1 MDQGLKA
8 EIREKTGSKLAVRER
23 AVGKLPAIIYGHKQ
37 DAVAVLLDAHDF
49 LNELHHGHRL
59 IDLEVGKAKEKVI
72 VKDLQYDH
80 LGKDIIHV
88 DLMRVDITETIK
100 LTVSIELKGTAKGT
114 HESGIIEEH
123 LDHLE
128 IECKATDI
136 PESIVVLV
144 KDVGVGDSIHAK
156 DVELPSGV
164 KLVTDGEAL
173 IVTCHLVA
181 AAKSEEDAELMEGEE
196 AVSDGP
202 EVITEKNEEEGG
214 AVESKEE

>member
-1 MDQGLKA
+1 MVQGLKA
-8 EIREKTGSKLAVRER
+8 EIREKTGSKPAVRER
-23 AVGKLPAIIYGHKQ
+23 AVGKLPAIVYGHKQ

-59 IDLEVGKAKEKVI
+59 IDLKVGNTEEKVI

-80 LGKDIIHV
+80 LGKKVIHV

-100 LTVSIELKGTAKGT
+100 LTVPVELRGTAKGT

-123 LDHLE
+123 LDHVE

-136 PESIVVLV
+136 PESIVVSV
-144 KDVGVGDSIHAK
+144 KEVGVGDSIHAR
-156 DVELPSGV
+156 DIELPSGV
-164 KLVTDGEAL
+164 KLVTDDDAL

-181 AAKSEEDAELMEGEE
+181 AAKAEEEVEVVEGEE
-196 AVSDGP
+196 EAAEP
-202 EVITEKNEEEGG
+202 EVITESKKEDEEGG
-214 AVESKEE
+214 AEEKEE

>member
-1 MDQGLKA
+1 MNQGLKA
-8 EIREKTGSKLAVRER
+8 EIREKTGSKLATRER
-23 AVGKLPAIIYGHKQ
+23 ASGKLPAVVYGHKQ
-37 DAVAVLLDAHDF
+37 DAVAVLLDEHDF

-59 IDLEVGKAKEKVI
+59 IDLEVGKANEKVI

-80 LGKDIIHV
+80 LGKKIIHV

-100 LTVSIELKGTAKGT
+100 LTVPIELRGTAKGT

-128 IECKATDI
+128 VECKATDI

-144 KDVGVGDSIHAK
+144 KEVGVGDSIHAK
-156 DVELPSGV
+156 DIELPAGV
-164 KLVTDGEAL
+164 KLVTDDEVL

-181 AAKSEEDAELMEGEE
+181 AAKSEEEVELMEGEE
-196 AVSDGP
+196 EEAEP
-202 EVITEKNEEEGG
+202 EVITEKSEDEEGG
-214 AVESKEE
+214 AAEEKE

>member
-1 MDQGLKA
+1 MVQGLKA
-8 EIREKTGSKLAVRER
+8 EIREKTGSKPAVRER
-23 AVGKLPAIIYGHKQ
+23 AVGKLPAIVYGHKQ

-59 IDLEVGKAKEKVI
+59 IDLKVGNTEEKVI

-80 LGKDIIHV
+80 LGKKVIHV

-100 LTVSIELKGTAKGT
+100 LTVPVELRGTAKGT

-123 LDHLE
+123 LDHVE

-136 PESIVVLV
+136 PESIVVSV
-144 KDVGVGDSIHAK
+144 KEVGVGDSIHAR
-156 DVELPSGV
+156 DIELPSGV
-164 KLVTDGEAL
+164 KLVTDDDAL

-181 AAKSEEDAELMEGEE
+181 AAKAEEEVEIAEGEE
-196 AVSDGP
+196 EATEP
-202 EVITEKNEEEGG
+202 EVITEKKEDEEGG
-214 AVESKEE
+214 AAESKEE